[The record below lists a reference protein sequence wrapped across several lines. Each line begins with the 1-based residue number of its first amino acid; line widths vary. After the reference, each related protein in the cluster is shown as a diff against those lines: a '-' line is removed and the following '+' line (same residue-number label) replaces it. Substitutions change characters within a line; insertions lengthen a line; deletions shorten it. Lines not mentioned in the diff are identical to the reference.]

1 MDEIALNDKSQL
13 EQCTLAMYGELDQ
26 ILYTTKKGRGDKHA
40 VNRSA
45 YEGKTT

>member
-13 EQCTLAMYGELDQ
+13 EQCTLAMYGKLDQ
-26 ILYTTKKGRGDKHA
+26 ILLYNKNGRGDNHA
-40 VNRSA
+40 VNGSA